1 MKKETIKNFPVL
13 DPQQRF
19 RMVIK
24 ALAREDQLMLS
35 QLSKGHLAQAPQ
47 YLARMNLSFALV
59 NLIEVEVASAAAE
72 IRMFE
77 GLVLSLANLL
87 LDLVDA
93 LEKQYNLADDESTEA
108 VNSKQEFLD
117 DMTDKLYSM
126 IVQTLGPVW
135 LAFGSVCRSEMELEP
150 EVLLQAWSPD
160 SAAFLEDLGPFLEA
174 LDPREDLDRGLET
187 SLRNLW
193 QKYAN

>member
-1 MKKETIKNFPVL
+1 
-13 DPQQRF
+13 
-19 RMVIK
+19 MVIK
-24 ALAREDQLMLS
+24 ALAREDQVTLR
-35 QLSKGHLAQAPQ
+35 QLSKGHSAQAPQ
-47 YLARMNLSFALV
+47 YIARMHLSFELV
-59 NLIEVEVASAAAE
+59 NIMDVEVASAAAE

-77 GLVLSLANLL
+77 GLVLSLANFV

-93 LEKQYNLADDESTEA
+93 LKKQYNLADGESAEA
-108 VNSKQEFLD
+108 VDSKQEFLD

-150 EVLLQAWSPD
+150 EILLQAWSPD
-160 SAAFLEDLGPFLEA
+160 AAAFLEDLGPFLEG
-174 LDPREDLDRGLET
+174 LDPSEDLDRGLET

-193 QKYAN
+193 QKHAN